1 MLISKRPQLVD
12 NKVQRNR
19 HQQVDDGRNG
29 LADAE
34 ECNFNPEQHVGQNR
48 RAAVTDIG
56 LAQPLELAAPV
67 IGVAGKDKFI
77 IPEKCIGNAQN
88 RAQDAADHIQVRADP
103 QEDIVDRH
111 GHSRVAYAHIAMLPY
126 QALSFKLFQ
135 QLIRSF

>member
-1 MLISKRPQLVD
+1 MY
-12 NKVQRNR
+12 
-19 HQQVDDGRNG
+19 
-29 LADAE
+29 AE
-34 ECNFNPEQHVGQNR
+34 ERNFDPEQHVGQNR
-48 RAAVTDIG
+48 CAAVADIG

-67 IGVAGKDKFI
+67 IGVASKDKLV
-77 IPEKCIGNAQN
+77 IPEKGVGNAQN

-111 GHSRVAYAHIAMLPY
+111 GHSRVAYANIAMLPY